1 MEHAKLVCVGN
12 GIYFEIWD
20 RFMFP
25 TFLRCGLVHVD
36 PSAHFVGPPLL
47 DTPYWLHGAC
57 ASRVGRVNP
66 VHLPRGGAL
75 CGMCDLGNLPS
86 VPVAAAFA
94 QPCGC
99 CGPSAAQPFSD
110 ISFFMMQVPCIC
122 WIDTVVTCC
131 LLACAAMDPR
141 ESCRYTSTNRCTAC
155 PSTKGVS
162 VDLCCWSFLL
172 RLDFNVLFD

>member
-47 DTPYWLHGAC
+47 DTPYCCMVHALAGWDESTPCTFQGEGLC
-57 ASRVGRVNP
+57 AGCVTLATCLQFLLRPLSPNP
-66 VHLPRGGAL
+66 AVVAALLPRSL
-75 CGMCDLGNLPS
+75 
-86 VPVAAAFA
+86 FR
-94 QPCGC
+94 
-99 CGPSAAQPFSD
+99 
-110 ISFFMMQVPCIC
+110 ISLFFMMQVPCIC

-162 VDLCCWSFLL
+162 VD
-172 RLDFNVLFD
+172 